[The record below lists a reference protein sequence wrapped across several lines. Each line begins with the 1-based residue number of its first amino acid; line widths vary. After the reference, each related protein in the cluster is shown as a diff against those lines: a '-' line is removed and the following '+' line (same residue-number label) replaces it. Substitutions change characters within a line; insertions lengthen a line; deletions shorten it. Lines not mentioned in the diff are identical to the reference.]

1 LRGRSYAVSDSARPA
16 CRPEAESLSASVG
29 FSAPRGVYERDFASP
44 AQRANLFDFA
54 GSYTIGNV
62 GYLRTADEK
71 QSLQIAST
79 HPAYAQGGGSRSA
92 TRSGVGGVWP
102 FLNDGRIEID

>member
-62 GYLRTADEK
+62 RYLRTPAFAGPYKNPPLRDIPDHK
-71 QSLQIAST
+71 VILSLS
-79 HPAYAQGGGSRSA
+79 
-92 TRSGVGGVWP
+92 
-102 FLNDGRIEID
+102 NGRQTD